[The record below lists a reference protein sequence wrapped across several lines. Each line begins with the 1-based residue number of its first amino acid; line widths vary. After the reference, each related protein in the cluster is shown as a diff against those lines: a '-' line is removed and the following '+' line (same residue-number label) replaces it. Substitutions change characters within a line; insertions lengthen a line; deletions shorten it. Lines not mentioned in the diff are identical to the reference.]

1 MAGAVA
7 GVIISSLPQKVK
19 SVQSANIDNDSIVPI
34 ATTIST
40 PVANNSAP
48 NTFVISHADLRR
60 LVHM

>member
-1 MAGAVA
+1 MAGSVA
-7 GVIISSLPQKVK
+7 GVIISSLLQKVK
-19 SVQSANIDNDSIVPI
+19 SVQSANIDNDSIVSI

-48 NTFVISHADLRR
+48 NTFVISHVDLRR